1 MVEHENKLNQLEEEK
16 EQLCN
21 EMIQKTNLIVFQL
34 DRQEQHIRE
43 KILIHGEEEDKE
55 DNDDWENILF
65 KIADDLEID
74 LEDNDI
80 QRVHRLGQKRRNKEN
95 PRPIIARFVSY
106 KKRDELLPNKR
117 NLKNFEGRQHV
128 FASENLTP
136 QQYKLLKYMRKSCC
150 DIFISC
156 YTCNGNL
163 KAKLKTTEQWVTVT
177 SSDDLFK
184 HGIDVDYEQIGCGKI
199 LNI

>member
-1 MVEHENKLNQLEEEK
+1 MVERENRLNQLEEEK

-34 DRQEQHIRE
+34 DKQEQYIRE
-43 KILIHGEEEDKE
+43 KFLIHRVEDDKE
-55 DNDDWENILF
+55 DNVDWEKVLF
-65 KIADDLEID
+65 KIADDLD
-74 LEDNDI
+74 DNDI

-136 QQYKLLKYMRKSCC
+136 LRYKLLKYMQKSCY
-150 DIFISC
+150 DIYISC
-156 YTCNGNL
+156 YTRNGNI
-163 KAKLKTTEQWVTVT
+163 KRQAQ
-177 SSDDLFK
+177 D
-184 HGIDVDYEQIGCGKI
+184 
-199 LNI
+199 N